1 MMFNTLYL
9 NPVDWDLSV
18 DAFGNIAMAEPS
30 YSLVQDVC
38 SAAKLFLGELYYDT
52 TKGVP
57 YFEDIL
63 GLSPPASLFAAHLE
77 KAALTVSGVV
87 SAQCIITERTARE
100 IVGQIEFIDETGAEN
115 SAFI

>member
-1 MMFNTLYL
+1 MMYNTLYL
-9 NPVDWDLSV
+9 NPADWDLTV
-18 DAFGNIAMAEPS
+18 DAYGNIAMAEPS
-30 YSLVQDVC
+30 YSLAQDVC

-77 KAALTVSGVV
+77 SAALSVSGVV
-87 SAQCIITERTARE
+87 AAQCIITERSNRE
-100 IVGQIEFIDETGAEN
+100 IIGQIEFIDELGASN
-115 SAFI
+115 SVNL